1 MTKTAEQ
8 LSVLLGTS
16 ILPALFERMGVTDPA
31 QIEEFY
37 RSDLYERLRDP
48 DSALWHLSAG
58 ALAELYA
65 QEIET
70 GSFEDP
76 EEQS

>member
-1 MTKTAEQ
+1 MTKTADQ
-8 LSVLLGTS
+8 LSTLLGTA
-16 ILPALFERMGVTDPA
+16 ILPTLFERMGTTEPA
-31 QIEEFY
+31 QVEEFY
-37 RSDLYERLRDP
+37 RSDLYERLRNP

-65 QEIET
+65 QELET

>member
-8 LSVLLGTS
+8 LSVLLGAA
-16 ILPALFERMGVTDPA
+16 ILPSVFERLGVTGSE
-31 QIEEFY
+31 QIEAFY
-37 RSDLYERLRDP
+37 RSAFYEKLRDP
-48 DSALWHLSAG
+48 ASGLWHLSAG
-58 ALAELYA
+58 ALADLYT
-65 QEIET
+65 QEAEC